1 LGEDRKAIAHN
12 FSIDESVLK
21 SWLHCLTYVRNICA
35 HHSRLWNRRF
45 VIKVARKHPKD
56 ANTDIYFYTAFLII
70 RDLIEKI
77 APNTAWALR
86 FATLIKQHP
95 KIPIGK
101 MGFPEDWKLI

>member
-1 LGEDRKAIAHN
+1 
-12 FSIDESVLK
+12 
-21 SWLHCLTYVRNICA
+21 
-35 HHSRLWNRRF
+35 
-45 VIKVARKHPKD
+45 
-56 ANTDIYFYTAFLII
+56 LII